1 MLCAEVC
8 SNPSGSGSVT
18 VPEDLGQLV
27 ATNLLEEIYRG
38 GCADSFSQ
46 SLAALYMCLGPPDV
60 SKYLVGPL
68 SPYTVQYLKH
78 IQDFLDLMFK
88 LETRQK
94 VDNEDEMQLG
104 ADKVLMTCVGMGYS
118 NISKRT
124 T

>member
-1 MLCAEVC
+1 
-8 SNPSGSGSVT
+8 
-18 VPEDLGQLV
+18 
-27 ATNLLEEIYRG
+27 
-38 GCADSFSQ
+38 
-46 SLAALYMCLGPPDV
+46 
-60 SKYLVGPL
+60 
-68 SPYTVQYLKH
+68 
-78 IQDFLDLMFK
+78 MFK